1 MLNKVIPLALAAGL
15 AFGATGALADQTMRF
30 ATWDS
35 NESLEIQKAIAAAF
49 ETAHPGV
56 TVQVEAYGD
65 GYDTK
70 IAAGFGAG
78 DAPDVMYMWN
88 FPAYAQSLLPLDGYL
103 AGDNGLD
110 MTDFAAGLLPYARI
124 TNADGTAST
133 LGIPAGYTT
142 FVTYYNKDMFD
153 AAGLA
158 YPAEGWTWDDLR
170 AAAAKLA
177 KPDEKVYGF
186 GVDGNPDPY
195 DFETYLWSNGSSW
208 ISADG
213 KTTSGYLNAP
223 ETTQVFQMFVD
234 MVKGGEAVLFGV
246 GDNGSYRELFNA
258 DKLGMVISGTWPMP
272 DFEAAGKNFGVVGL
286 PAFAG
291 KPVHSNVGIS
301 SLSIAKDSKKP
312 DLAWEFV
319 KFYASPEAVAMRK
332 NDIPVLNSVAKAQ
345 GMDTNPKFAPFLA
358 MLPPAD
364 GTNSPAFLRN
374 PNWGRAQEVVAEA
387 IQQIYVDLDG
397 IQAILDDAALRADKA
412 LTK

>member
-1 MLNKVIPLALAAGL
+1 MKPIFRPVIMAAGL
-15 AFGATGALADQTMRF
+15 AFAAASAQAEVLRF

-35 NESLEIQKAIAAAF
+35 NESLEIQKAIAAKF
-49 ETAHPGV
+49 EAAHPGV

-70 IAAGFGAG
+70 LAAGFGAG

-88 FPAYAQSLLPLDGYL
+88 FPAYAPSLLPLDGYL
-103 AGDNGLD
+103 AGENGLD
-110 MTDFAAGLLPYARI
+110 MADFAAGLLPYARV
-124 TNADGTAST
+124 TNEDGTAST

-153 AAGLA
+153 KAGVP
-158 YPAEGWTWDDLR
+158 YPVEGWTWADMR
-170 AAAAKLA
+170 AAAVKLA
-177 KPDEKVYGF
+177 KPDEKVYGY

-213 KTTSGYLNAP
+213 KTTTGYLNAP
-223 ETTQVFQMFVD
+223 ETTEVFQQFVD

-286 PAFAG
+286 PSFGG

-301 SLSIAKDSKKP
+301 SLSIAKDSKQP

-358 MLPPAD
+358 MLPGAD
-364 GTNSPAFLRN
+364 GNLSPAFLRN
-374 PNWGRAQEVVAEA
+374 ANWGRAQEVVAEA
-387 IQQIYVDLDG
+387 IQQIYIDQDG
-397 IQAILDDAALRADKA
+397 IQAILDDAAARADKA